1 MSAGRQAMVSLPAG
15 TIFFMVPDN
24 HLIDLHD
31 EP

>member
-1 MSAGRQAMVSLPAG
+1 MVSLPAG